1 MVERKG
7 RNGGTLKSMEKGDK
21 TFPGAGRP
29 PKSDILTEIERMME
43 GDGYVVIEGD
53 LLDENDK
60 PTGKKVKIRAS
71 IPNSESTARAWL
83 AGVKK
88 GNPQLLAMYLD
99 RKYGKPKQAVE
110 HSGPDGKDLFPQFSN
125 QPIQVKILKTTE

>member
-1 MVERKG
+1 MPVSGAKDGVPFKKNDPRIN
-7 RNGGTLKSMEKGDK
+7 RNGRPEK
-21 TFPGAGRP
+21 P
-29 PKSDILTEIERMME
+29 DILTEIERMME

-53 LLDENDK
+53 LLDGNDK
-60 PTGKKVKIRAS
+60 PTGKKVKVRAS

-99 RKYGKPKQAVE
+99 RKYGKPKQQME
-110 HSGPDGKDLFPQFSN
+110 HSGPDGKDLFPQFAN
-125 QPIQVKILKTTE
+125 QPIQVEILKTTE

>member
-1 MVERKG
+1 MDTMPG
-7 RNGGTLKSMEKGDK
+7 RNGGTLTKQKKGEPPP
-21 TFPGAGRP
+21 PGAGRP

-60 PTGKKVKIRAS
+60 PTGKKVKVRAT

-110 HSGPDGKDLFPQFSN
+110 HSGPDGAALFPQFAN
-125 QPIQVKILKTTE
+125 QPIQVEILKTTE